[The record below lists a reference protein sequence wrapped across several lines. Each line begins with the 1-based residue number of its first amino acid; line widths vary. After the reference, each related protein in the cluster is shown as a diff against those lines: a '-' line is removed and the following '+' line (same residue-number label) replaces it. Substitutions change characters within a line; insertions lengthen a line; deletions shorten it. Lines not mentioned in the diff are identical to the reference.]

1 MKEYG
6 HALVTDIPA
15 GKIVLF
21 FKEKIRLFW
30 MVLEISF

>member
-6 HALVTDIPA
+6 HALVTDVATDIPT

-21 FKEKIRLFW
+21 FKEKMTI
-30 MVLEISF
+30 

>member
-1 MKEYG
+1 MKECG

-21 FKEKIRLFW
+21 FKEKMTILGG
-30 MVLEISF
+30 VGN